1 MFRRILVAGCGVLL
15 AGGLA
20 LADFTYEQTSKITGG
35 ALMGMVKVMGAFSKQ
50 MREPMK
56 STTIVTGDRMATIT
70 QQGTFVIDLSRE
82 TMTEINH
89 QKKQYA
95 VVTFAEMAE
104 ALKNLDSSIKNQE
117 GQEYRDVTIRAK
129 VETPGDTR
137 DVSGVTAK
145 HAILKMEFE
154 GTNKE
159 GQKAVFMTMISDM
172 WMAPEVA
179 GYAEV
184 KNFHQ
189 RMAQKLSWTPGSGML
204 SAMAPGSSK
213 GMAEMAKELS
223 KLEGVPVLQ
232 VVKMMFGSP
241 EQVEA
246 MAKAQQEKQAQGEQ
260 QQQEPKE
267 TNIQVEKP
275 TSVRGAL
282 GGIGGRLGGFGR
294 RRAEQRQQ
302 EQQEQAAS
310 GQGSGSPGS
319 LMEMTIETTG
329 FSQGSADASKLE
341 VPAGYKQ
348 VESETVKAMKR
359 R

>member
-1 MFRRILVAGCGVLL
+1 MFRRIFVAGCGVLL
-15 AGGLA
+15 TGSLA

-35 ALMGMVKVMGAFSKQ
+35 AIMSMVKVMGAFSKQ

-56 STTIVTGDRMATIT
+56 STTIVQGDRMATVS
-70 QQGTFVIDLSRE
+70 QQGTHVIDLSKE
-82 TMTEINH
+82 TLTEINH
-89 QKKQYA
+89 QKKQYS
-95 VVTFAEMAE
+95 VVTFAEFVE
-104 ALKNLDSSIKNQE
+104 ALKNLDSKIKGE
-117 GQEYRDVTIRAK
+117 KGDEYTEINIKAK

-137 DVSGVTAK
+137 DVNGITAK

-159 GQKAVFMTMISDM
+159 GQKAVFMSMISDM
-172 WMAPEVA
+172 WMAPEMA

-184 KNFHQ
+184 KNFQQ
-189 RMAQKLSWTPGSGML
+189 RMAQKLNWTPNSGML

-213 GMAEMAKELS
+213 GMAEMVKEMS

-232 VVKMMFGSP
+232 VVKMTFGTP
-241 EQVEA
+241 EQAEA
-246 MAKAQQEKQAQGEQ
+246 MAKAQQEQKAQ
-260 QQQEPKE
+260 QQQEPQE
-267 TNIQVEKP
+267 TNVQVEKP

-282 GGIGGRLGGFGR
+282 GGLGGRLGGFGR
-294 RRAEQRQQ
+294 RKAEQRQQ
-302 EQQEQAAS
+302 EQQAAS
-310 GQGSGSPGS
+310 DQGSGSPGS
-319 LMEMTIETTG
+319 LMEMTVEASG
-329 FSQGSADASKLE
+329 FSQAAADSSKLE